1 MPLCSKVTLKY
12 CIFYCVKM
20 ANSDVIR
27 LTNFVPVQ
35 GLQLVEMQLD
45 DSVPCMC
52 SVALLS
58 FVIFYAYLVEA

>member
-1 MPLCSKVTLKY
+1 
-12 CIFYCVKM
+12 M